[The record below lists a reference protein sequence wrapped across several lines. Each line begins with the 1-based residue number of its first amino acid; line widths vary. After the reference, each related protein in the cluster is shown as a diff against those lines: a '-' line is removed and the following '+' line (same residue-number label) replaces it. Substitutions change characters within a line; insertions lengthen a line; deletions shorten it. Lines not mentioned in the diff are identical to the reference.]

1 MTGSISSP
9 VYVCG
14 GTSLPWCSPV
24 MDTNELNQYLEKSTA
39 ASGVPLVVA
48 DSVVLDDIAA
58 ML

>member
-1 MTGSISSP
+1 
-9 VYVCG
+9 
-14 GTSLPWCSPV
+14 